1 MALCCGLWG
10 WPPRGFCHWLLDPG
24 MLWPVHCFLAGPD
37 DLCLHRSCS
46 INQVQILPQSIW
58 GFLVPGAQKILL
70 EPSVHLSWLW
80 GLILNVILPFL
91 PSCWV
96 FSFASYMN
104 YLSWWG
110 PAFSCL
116 WSFSSS
122 LHFWSS
128 CRRKWVTVLLLCHL
142 LSLTG
147 PHW

>member
-10 WPPRGFCHWLLDPG
+10 WPPRGLLPEAAWPRYAVASPLFPG
-24 MLWPVHCFLAGPD
+24 RPWWPVPAQEML
-37 DLCLHRSCS
+37 
-46 INQVQILPQSIW
+46 NQSSADLPQSIW

-70 EPSVHLSWLW
+70 EPSTHLSWLW
-80 GLILNVILPFL
+80 GLILNMILPFL
-91 PSCWV
+91 PSCWI
-96 FSFASYMN
+96 FSFALYMN

-110 PAFSCL
+110 PAFSHL

-128 CRRKWVTVLLLCHL
+128 CRRKWVNVLLLCHL